1 MAQCECLL
9 AEVVRSL
16 GFRHESR
23 TLAVWSQVHGPSF
36 TENQLLVKGLCTK
49 GIYVP
54 SDGGFRFLKS
64 LTTSAR
70 GAGSIWPSEV
80 CVPGASRGE
89 HDLDFKEKES
99 EGGQEGCEFLRWE
112 PSGRGARPVRGQ
124 LPAGV
129 FFAVFVGLAG
139 ASGPSSPCP
148 ANSVA
153 LESAVASGHL

>member
-1 MAQCECLL
+1 MCVGAPEQAESLPSADLIETREKTLTEHSLVAQRECLL

-23 TLAVWSQVHGPSF
+23 TLAVSSHVHGPSF
-36 TENQLLVKGLCTK
+36 TENQLLVRGLCTK
-49 GIYVP
+49 GIYLP

-64 LTTSAR
+64 LTTNGC

-80 CVPGASRGE
+80 CGPRASRAE

-112 PSGRGARPVRGQ
+112 PSRRGA
-124 LPAGV
+124 
-129 FFAVFVGLAG
+129 
-139 ASGPSSPCP
+139 
-148 ANSVA
+148 
-153 LESAVASGHL
+153 